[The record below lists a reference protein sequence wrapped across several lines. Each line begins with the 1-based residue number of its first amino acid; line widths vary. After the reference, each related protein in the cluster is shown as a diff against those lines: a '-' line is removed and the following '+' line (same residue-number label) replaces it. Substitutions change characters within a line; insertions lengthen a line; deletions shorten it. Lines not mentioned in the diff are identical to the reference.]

1 MPTYSWSGRD
11 TGGTSVTGTLDSSSP
26 DMAAATLAGRGITP
40 LKIEPALEKA
50 TESKRWFGG
59 SANLSSTELQLFS
72 RQLQALLRA
81 GLPIM
86 RALGAMQE
94 SATRPTVGR
103 VLG

>member
-11 TGGTSVTGTLDSSSP
+11 TGGSSVAGTLDSSSP

-59 SANLSSTELQLFS
+59 SVKPWCKSS
-72 RQLQALLRA
+72 
-81 GLPIM
+81 
-86 RALGAMQE
+86 
-94 SATRPTVGR
+94 V
-103 VLG
+103 